1 MYNKM
6 MSSIVKEKTSH
17 FQNQWQ
23 FKSFNDTQKYPTLQ
37 TQDYKF
43 NLEHNFG

>member
-17 FQNQWQ
+17 LQNQWQ
-23 FKSFNDTQKYPTLQ
+23 FKSFNDTQKYPILQ

>member
-17 FQNQWQ
+17 LQNQWQ
-23 FKSFNDTQKYPTLQ
+23 FRSFNDQKYPTLQ

-43 NLEHNFG
+43 SLEHNFG